1 MQPER
6 GRWPAVVPELGTP
19 RLRLRALQADD
30 ASALLEVL
38 GDEQVTRYHSMAT
51 LSSLAE
57 AHDAISGVDQRFGA
71 GEMIRWAIQ
80 PRSDRRLIGTVGLLH
95 VVAEHR
101 RGELGFELARR
112 WWGHG
117 LMPEAAAAVIG
128 YGFTVLGLHRIEAG
142 VLVGNDPS
150 VRVLR
155 KLGFQEEGTLRHY
168 LYLKGRFQDV
178 RWFGLL
184 QTNAYHHTQS

>member
-1 MQPER
+1 M
-6 GRWPAVVPELGTP
+6 VPELLTP

-30 ASALLEVL
+30 APALLEVL
-38 GDEQVTRYHSMAT
+38 GDEQVTRYHSMPT

-57 AHDAISGVDQRFGA
+57 ASDALAGVDQRFQA

-80 PRSDRRLIGTVGLLH
+80 PRTDRRLIGTVGLLH

-101 RGELGFELARR
+101 RGELGYELARR
-112 WWGHG
+112 WWGRG
-117 LMPEAAAAVIG
+117 LMPEAAAVVIG

-150 VRVLR
+150 VRVLQ

-168 LYLKGRFQDV
+168 LYLKGRFHDV

-184 QTNAYHHTQS
+184 ANANPPVDHHTEL